1 MRWAA
6 HSRSFTEMGKVK
18 MLPISTNSSKPAT
31 STSNNNIIYS
41 IPSLEARKELNRC
54 LRWVMVLV
62 MRSIT

>member
-18 MLPISTNSSKPAT
+18 MLPISTNSSKRAT
-31 STSNNNIIYS
+31 SSSSNRTT
-41 IPSLEARKELNRC
+41 PSVEARKELNRC
-54 LRWVMVLV
+54 SRWV